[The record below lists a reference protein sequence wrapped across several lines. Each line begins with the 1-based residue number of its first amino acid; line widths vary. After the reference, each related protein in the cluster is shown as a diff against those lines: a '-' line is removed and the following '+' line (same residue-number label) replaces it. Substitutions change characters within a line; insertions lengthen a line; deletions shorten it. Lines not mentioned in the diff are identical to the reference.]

1 MIHISQTSLLQSLG
15 TASQFR
21 LLHAAKTLGGERQRV
36 RLMRHSRRI
45 RRAREEGWVGVREQA
60 KERARE
66 NECFSLSLATVGGV
80 RLQPVVF
87 SLTHTDAH
95 LCLSLL
101 LQLSCLSACWT
112 PGCLLTFFPQMVF
125 LASPSEMKAAFQG

>member
-1 MIHISQTSLLQSLG
+1 M
-15 TASQFR
+15 
-21 LLHAAKTLGGERQRV
+21 
-36 RLMRHSRRI
+36 
-45 RRAREEGWVGVREQA
+45 GVREQA

-87 SLTHTDAH
+87 SLTHTQTHTSQSFAPSSA
-95 LCLSLL
+95 LLLVSLL
-101 LQLSCLSACWT
+101 D
-112 PGCLLTFFPQMVF
+112 PGVPSDIFPQMVF